1 MESIFSIVRLAFLI
15 IGSVCLLPSAAL
27 AGPPD
32 WAPAHAYRGK
42 HEGKHHDKHHHK
54 KEKHH
59 RDRAYEHSGYS
70 KDDDASE
77 DYRRHRHDDRYSRYY
92 DEDDDVYSRPVPD
105 RKVWR
110 NERPVFAN
118 GECTPRLSGRE
129 NGAALGE
136 ALASQMGTSNA
147 AMVATG
153 TLLGAI
159 LGSQADAAAA
169 AADEDCMQQFLELAG
184 EKEQVAWNSAAN
196 RYKLTPVRNYR
207 REGRACREFT
217 TTVVQK
223 GKFREVYRAACRNND
238 GKWRLVN

>member
-15 IGSVCLLPSAAL
+15 IGSVCLLPSSAL

-32 WAPAHAYRGK
+32 WAPAHGYRSK

-54 KEKHH
+54 KESRH
-59 RDRAYEHSGYS
+59 RDGGYEHSRYS
-70 KDDDASE
+70 EDDDSSE
-77 DYRRHRHDDRYSRYY
+77 DYRHHRRYGRYSPYY
-92 DEDDDVYSRPVPD
+92 HKDDGLYPRPVLD
-105 RKVWR
+105 RRVWR
-110 NERPVFAN
+110 NERPVFVK
-118 GECTPRLSGRE
+118 GECTPRFSGRE
-129 NGAALGE
+129 SGAALGGV
-136 ALASQMGTSNA
+136 LASQASTSNA

-159 LGSQADAAAA
+159 LGSRADGAA
-169 AADEDCMQQFLELAG
+169 AADEDCMQQFLERAG
-184 EKEQVAWNSAAN
+184 EKEQVAWNSAAS

-207 REGRACREFT
+207 KDGRACREFL

>member
-1 MESIFSIVRLAFLI
+1 MEKIFSTVRFAVLFL
-15 IGSVCLLPSAAL
+15 GSVVLLPGAAL

-32 WAPAHAYRGK
+32 WAPAHGYRGK
-42 HEGKHHDKHHHK
+42 HEGKHHDKHHYK

-59 RDRAYEHSGYS
+59 RDRGYEHSGYS
-70 KDDDASE
+70 EDDDSSD
-77 DYRRHRHDDRYSRYY
+77 DYRRHRRYDRYSPYY
-92 DEDDDVYSRPVPD
+92 DEDDGLYSRPVPD
-105 RKVWR
+105 RRIWR
-110 NERPVFAN
+110 IDRPVFVK

-129 NGAALGE
+129 SGAALGG
-136 ALASQMGTSNA
+136 ALASQVGADNA

-159 LGSQADAAAA
+159 LGSQVDATATF
-169 AADEDCMQQFLELAG
+169 ADEDCMQQFLERAG

-207 REGRACREFT
+207 KDGRACREFL

-223 GKFREVYRAACRNND
+223 GKFREVYRAACRNSD

>member
-1 MESIFSIVRLAFLI
+1 MENILSTVRFAVLFLV
-15 IGSVCLLPSAAL
+15 SVVLLPGAAF

-32 WAPAHAYRGK
+32 WAPAHGYRAK
-42 HEGKHHDKHHHK
+42 HEGKHHGKHHYK

-59 RDRAYEHSGYS
+59 RDRAYERYS
-70 KDDDASE
+70 DDDDSSE
-77 DYRRHRHDDRYSRYY
+77 DYRRHRRDDRYSPDY
-92 DEDDDVYSRPVPD
+92 DEHDGVYGRPVPD
-105 RKVWR
+105 RGVWR
-110 NERPVFAN
+110 RDRPVFVK

-129 NGAALGE
+129 SGAALGG
-136 ALASQMGTSNA
+136 ALASQMGTGNA

-159 LGSQADAAAA
+159 LGSQADGTAA
-169 AADEDCMQQFLELAG
+169 AADEDCMQQFLERAG
-184 EKEQVAWNSAAN
+184 EKEQVAWDSAAN

-207 REGRACREFT
+207 KDGRACREFL

-223 GKFREVYRAACRNND
+223 GKFREVYRAACRNTD

>member
-1 MESIFSIVRLAFLI
+1 MESIFSIVRIAFLI

-32 WAPAHAYRGK
+32 WAPAHGYRGK
-42 HEGKHHDKHHHK
+42 HEGKHHDKHHYK

-70 KDDDASE
+70 EDDDSSE
-77 DYRRHRHDDRYSRYY
+77 DYRRHRRYGRYSPYY
-92 DEDDDVYSRPVPD
+92 RKDDGLYPRPVPD
-105 RKVWR
+105 RRVWR
-110 NERPVFAN
+110 DDRLAFVK

-129 NGAALGE
+129 SGAALGG
-136 ALASQMGTSNA
+136 ALASQVGTGNA

-159 LGSQADAAAA
+159 LGSQADATAAA
-169 AADEDCMQQFLELAG
+169 ANEDCMQQFLERAG
-184 EKEQVAWNSAAN
+184 EKEQVAWNSPSA
-196 RYKLTPVRNYR
+196 RYEVTPVRNYR
-207 REGRACREFT
+207 KDGRACREFL

-223 GKFREVYRAACRNND
+223 GKFREVYRAACRNAD

>member
-15 IGSVCLLPSAAL
+15 IVSVCLLPGATL

-32 WAPAHAYRGK
+32 WAPAHGYRAK

-59 RDRAYEHSGYS
+59 RDDDYEHSGDRE
-70 KDDDASE
+70 DDDYSE
-77 DYRRHRHDDRYSRYY
+77 DYRRHRRDDRYSRDY
-92 DEDDDVYSRPVPD
+92 DEDDGVYSRPVPD
-105 RKVWR
+105 RRVWR
-110 NERPVFAN
+110 NERPVFVN
-118 GECTPRLSGRE
+118 GQCTPRLSGRE
-129 NGAALGE
+129 NGAALGG
-136 ALASQMGTSNA
+136 ALASQMGTGNA

-159 LGSQADAAAA
+159 LGSQVDSTAAVAN
-169 AADEDCMQQFLELAG
+169 EDCMQQFLERAG
-184 EKEQVAWNSAAN
+184 EKEKVAWNSSSA
-196 RYKLTPVRNYR
+196 RYEVTPVRNYR
-207 REGRACREFT
+207 QDGRACREFT